1 MCRFLGRRRD
11 ETHHALVRP
20 ASEKRQGT
28 KSREVGK
35 RRCSELR
42 DLAAP
47 CDPKI
52 SVQIIIILCDR
63 LGGLT
68 TTLASRHKAC

>member
-1 MCRFLGRRRD
+1 
-11 ETHHALVRP
+11 VRP

-28 KSREVGK
+28 KSREVGQ

-52 SVQIIIILCDR
+52 SVQIIIIILCDR
-63 LGGLT
+63 LV
-68 TTLASRHKAC
+68 A